1 MRAEF
6 PWHRSY
12 INSARPRCAS
22 AIEFVSHF
30 RAARRCST
38 RVERKLFW
46 MRMREPH
53 HHLSD
58 TILHPLTKIVWH
70 IVTQRLFSQTTGRWH
85 KQIETARYVYTH
97 IYIYLHIPVVPH
109 KAVAGKFQK
118 YETYRKGW
126 LLWLT
131 DGRAYP
137 LMERKVVGA
146 VFSGVLAMVAVVTSP
161 QLLDVVW
168 CSAVV
173 VVGVVVVVV

>member
-12 INSARPRCAS
+12 IHSARPRCAS

-97 IYIYLHIPVVPH
+97 LYLYTYTSSTAQGGGGSFKNTKPIGRVGCCDSRMAERIHWWTERWLELCFLEWLQWSPH
-109 KAVAGKFQK
+109 HNC
-118 YETYRKGW
+118 W
-126 LLWLT
+126 
-131 DGRAYP
+131 
-137 LMERKVVGA
+137 M
-146 VFSGVLAMVAVVTSP
+146 
-161 QLLDVVW
+161 
-168 CSAVV
+168 
-173 VVGVVVVVV
+173 